1 MQTAR
6 KGIIM
11 ATFTPD
17 NEAFYYMG
25 RIGGSKSEPMF
36 IYAGSNVRCKF
47 SGTYLKLKLKNIPMG
62 EYYAVGAVIDGVQ
75 YKIELTDSREEQ
87 TVTVAENLPEGEH
100 SFMLFK
106 RMGAIH
112 YFSFLALETDGELI
126 KEDYKFDI
134 KLEYYGDSVS
144 AGEVTEAVFYEGHS
158 DPENHKGFY
167 DNSYFSYTF
176 SLARKL
182 NAEFYN
188 NSQGGL
194 ALFDK
199 TGYFCGPDLETMK
212 GLEFTYNKLS
222 YVPYAPCG
230 ISEWD
235 FKGYTPDIV
244 IFAIGQ
250 NDANPDPKA
259 IHNTE
264 YAEKWKEKYKE
275 IVRELKE
282 RYNNP
287 KFVLITT
294 VLMHDP
300 KWDEVIGEIAKELG
314 EGVYHYMFKRN
325 GAATPGHPRITE
337 QEEMALELEKFIKE
351 KVIDKD

>member
-1 MQTAR
+1 
-6 KGIIM
+6 M
-11 ATFTPD
+11 AVYNAD
-17 NEAFYYMG
+17 NKAFHYMG
-25 RIGGSKSEPMF
+25 RIDRAGAEALF
-36 IYAGSNVRCKF
+36 IYAGSNVSCKF
-47 SGTYLKLKLKNIPMG
+47 KGTYVKLRLRNMPMC
-62 EYYAVGAVIDGVQ
+62 EYYAVGVVIDGVQ
-75 YKIELTDSREEQ
+75 YKLELEANGDEQ
-87 TVTVAENLPEGEH
+87 VLTVAEKLPEGEH

-106 RMGAIH
+106 RMGAAH
-112 YFSFLALETDGELI
+112 YFSFISFETDGEILPSD
-126 KEDYKFDI
+126 KKYDL

-144 AGEVTEAVFYEGHS
+144 AGEVTEAVFYEGHC

-199 TGYFCGPDLETMK
+199 TGYFCGPELETMK
-212 GLEFTYNKLS
+212 GLEFTYNKMS

-230 ISEWD
+230 VSDWD
-235 FKGYTPDIV
+235 FSRYTPDIV

-250 NDANPDPKA
+250 NDANPNPKA
-259 IHNTE
+259 IFDKE
-264 YAEKWKEKYKE
+264 YAEKWKAKYKE
-275 IVRELKE
+275 IALDIKGK
-282 RYNNP
+282 YGSP
-287 KFVLITT
+287 KFILITT

-300 KWDEVIGEIAKELG
+300 EWDRVIGEIAEELG
-314 EGVYHYMFKRN
+314 EGAYHYMFRRN

-337 QEEMALELEKFIKE
+337 QEEMALELEKFIREVVLKQE
-351 KVIDKD
+351 